1 MMLMEHWCFGNMGDL
16 PLNPH
21 VAQVGTCI
29 VWPYDGPTGEVD
41 ATSTAEQERGAGN
54 SWELGWELPGLMFFW
69 SKEFGIFPEYH
80 GISWGI
86 KLIPERERPFHP
98 TNMEYGAMMGYNNR
112 DIILG

>member
-1 MMLMEHWCFGNMGDL
+1 M
-16 PLNPH
+16 PL
-21 VAQVGTCI
+21 ALQSRG
-29 VWPYDGPTGEVD
+29 GEL
-41 ATSTAEQERGAGN
+41 GAGLAVA
-54 SWELGWELPGLMFFW
+54 WLDFFW

-86 KLIPERERPFHP
+86 KLIPERERPFYP